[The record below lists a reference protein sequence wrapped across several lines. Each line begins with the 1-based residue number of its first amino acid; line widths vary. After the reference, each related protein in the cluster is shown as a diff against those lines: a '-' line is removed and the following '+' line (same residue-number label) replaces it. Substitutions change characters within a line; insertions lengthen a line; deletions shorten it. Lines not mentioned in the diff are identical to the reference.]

1 VTKSIGDRQSA
12 HARAPARRETTIH
25 VIQGEHRVTG
35 DELTV
40 YATILGSCVAACIF
54 DPFAR
59 VGGMNHFLLP
69 GDGHRAREADQYG
82 AHLMELLVNDL
93 MHIGARRD
101 RLQAKL
107 FGGARIV
114 RSLSDVGRQNV
125 EFAERFLDRDGI
137 AIVGRDFGGERARRL
152 QFWPASGRA
161 RQIYVV
167 RDQSFAREEVEKA
180 SVEQSG
186 GDLELF

>member
-1 VTKSIGDRQSA
+1 MSLA
-12 HARAPARRETTIH
+12 APRETTIH
-25 VIQGEHRVTG
+25 VIQGEHRVTR
-35 DELTV
+35 DASTV

-54 DPFAR
+54 DPYAR

-69 GDGHRAREADQYG
+69 GDGERARDDQLG

-93 MHIGARRD
+93 MHAGARRE

-107 FGGARIV
+107 FGGARVV
-114 RSLSDVGRQNV
+114 RGLSDVGRKNV

-137 AIVGRDFGGERARRL
+137 ALIGRDVGGERARRL
-152 QFWPASGRA
+152 QFWPATGRA

-167 RDQSFAREEVEKA
+167 RDQSFAREEVAKA
-180 SVEQSG
+180 SVAQSG